1 MIVFREFEEI
11 KAIQAEMKKTN
22 MLVKYCPV

>member
-1 MIVFREFEEI
+1 MIVLREFEDI

-22 MLVKYCPV
+22 MLVKYYPV